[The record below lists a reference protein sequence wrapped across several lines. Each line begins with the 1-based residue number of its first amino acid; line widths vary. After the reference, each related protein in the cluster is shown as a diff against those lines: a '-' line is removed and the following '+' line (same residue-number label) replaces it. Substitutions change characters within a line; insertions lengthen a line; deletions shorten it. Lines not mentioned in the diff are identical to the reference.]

1 MQRKAGWHPDSDRL
15 GERYW
20 NGAAWEGFRVRNRDL
35 GFVFTI
41 LIWVYIPIAT
51 VWIAQFGDFR
61 HPSEGLW
68 VASVVIGVLALIPI
82 GRSLTQAITITST
95 AVADRRSLR
104 TRRYRLEQIEDA
116 FLRETGL
123 GGKQLLTLRLRG
135 EKLVVIGNLDDRP
148 ERRRACVMEIR
159 GLLPSAP
166 ALERSLVRPPYVAR
180 ALRSARVGDVASGEP
195 LTLLTAASLVYIPR
209 VGSTAVD
216 VFDQGANCLG
226 SVIQVFREQQVHPY
240 GWRVE
245 LRDAEERCVFS
256 CTATEA
262 GGSGRFAIREGR
274 DGARLV
280 DVEARDR
287 VRRRWFAATRGLT
300 ASGESVGR
308 LVWNPSL
315 PNVTV
320 KDAEGQ
326 RVARITSPRGLS
338 QHWVLHMHGAVND
351 SLRAVALLVRF
362 VLDTPP
368 PRVD

>member
-35 GFVFTI
+35 GFVVTI

-209 VGSTAVD
+209 VSSTAVD

-300 ASGESVGR
+300 ASGESVGH
-308 LVWNPSL
+308 LVWNPWL

-326 RVARITSPRGLS
+326 RVARITSPRGLP

-368 PRVD
+368 PGVD